1 MTSRSKQACRP
12 ARTPVRGPLTI
23 GALLLA
29 SEPHVM
35 PQYAVV
41 PAVVPVVVEPAAEV
55 ATAVRGSAP
64 AAIVT
69 ARAWMTRVVRS
80 FMAALLS
87 GQPNDARAC
96 DRVDVGISDISGE
109 PPAPRSR
116 LQRVSTTP

>member
-1 MTSRSKQACRP
+1 M
-12 ARTPVRGPLTI
+12 

-29 SEPHVM
+29 SEPQVM

-41 PAVVPVVVEPAAEV
+41 RVRVVPAVVEPAAEV

-64 AAIVT
+64 AAILT

-87 GQPNDARAC
+87 GHP
-96 DRVDVGISDISGE
+96 
-109 PPAPRSR
+109 
-116 LQRVSTTP
+116 T